1 MVSVE
6 QVMEVVSSSLGVEGE
21 ISATDANA
29 PLLGALPEMDSMAIV
44 GIIADLEE
52 KFDIAF
58 DDDELDAEVF
68 ETVGSLHGLI
78 VSKLDE

>member
-1 MVSVE
+1 MVSIE
-6 QVMEVVSSSLGVEGE
+6 QVMEVLSSSLGVEGGMDDV
-21 ISATDANA
+21 DADS

-68 ETVGSLHGLI
+68 ETVGSLHDLI
-78 VSKLDE
+78 VSKLNG